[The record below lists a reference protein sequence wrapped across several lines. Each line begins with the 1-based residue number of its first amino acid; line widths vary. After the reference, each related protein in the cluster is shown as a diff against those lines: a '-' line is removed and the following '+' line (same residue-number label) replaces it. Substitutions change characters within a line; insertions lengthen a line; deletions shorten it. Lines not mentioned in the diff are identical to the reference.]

1 MHGIFR
7 PCQTDKSLTIGYR
20 RYGLF
25 VGGHDKLESE
35 SSHCGLWGLHPIGHD
50 GAAIQSENECN

>member
-1 MHGIFR
+1 MNGIFR
-7 PCQTDKSLTIGYR
+7 PCQTEKCHNIGCR

-35 SSHCGLWGLHPIGHD
+35 SSLCGLWALHPIGLG
-50 GAAIQSENECN
+50 GAAIQSVSECN